1 MLIFALTLA
10 AFANPLLEE
19 AVKPRG
25 MGGVSRGTVLTLE
38 EDATVYRMWSG
49 PVDPHTD
56 GIEADPITN
65 ELGQWWT
72 FAPPSGT
79 VEQYRKKYA
88 ICTGWNDLLWISV
101 CTLKAGATV
110 VVGPTQSVSEETCG
124 VKGEHYRRRW
134 SQQVYIQRAW
144 ERDDLVCVLKYRA
157 NPEDLESR

>member
-1 MLIFALTLA
+1 MLPLLVLLSAHA
-10 AFANPLLEE
+10 ATPLEE

-25 MGGVSRGTVLTLE
+25 MGGVSRGKVVVLE
-38 EDATVYRMWSG
+38 EDTPVYRMWDG
-49 PVDPHTD
+49 PDVDAAT
-56 GIEADPITN
+56 ITN

-72 FAPPSGT
+72 FTPPSGT

-110 VVGPTQSVSEETCG
+110 VVGPTQSVSEETCERE
-124 VKGEHYRRRW
+124 GEHYRRRW
-134 SQQVYIQRAW
+134 TQQVYIQRAW
-144 ERDDLVCVLKYRA
+144 QRDDLVCEIKYRA

>member
-1 MLIFALTLA
+1 MLIFAFILA
-10 AFANPLLEE
+10 ALANPLLEE

-25 MGGVSRGTVLTLE
+25 MGGVSRGTLLTLE
-38 EDATVYRMWSG
+38 EDTTVYRMWDG
-49 PVDPHTD
+49 PGDSST
-56 GIEADPITN
+56 GTGTITN

-72 FAPPSGT
+72 FSPPSGT

-88 ICTGWNDLLWISV
+88 ICTGWNDLRWISV

-110 VVGPTQSVSEETCG
+110 VVGPTQSVSEEACG

-157 NPEDLESR
+157 NPEALESK